1 MKFPKKKD
9 DSNEEDKVVFH
20 KDYMANKEKS
30 DFSNINQKGNN
41 FSNNNQGLRNFT
53 QDEIKIPRFLLDEER
68 TEKRT
73 AN

>member
-1 MKFPKKKD
+1 MKLSKNKD
-9 DSNEEDKVVFH
+9 ESIEKDKVVFF
-20 KDYMANKEKS
+20 KDYMVNKEKS

-41 FSNNNQGLRNFT
+41 YSNNNQGLRNFT
-53 QDEIKIPRFLLDEER
+53 QDEIKIPKFLLDEER